1 MTAWVAAVFSVLVG
15 VMMLLGK
22 LQAGSHV
29 LLESP
34 QLKQGKEALRLNP
47 ADEQKKQSIR
57 DIDLQLRQK
66 QFRHLARVR
75 SGAWLLLGGAV
86 VFLIAMYQ
94 VARVENHRP
103 RPKPRSD
110 SPQERAAH
118 AATRARWSVA
128 ASGGALGALFFALS
142 LSPSTP
148 LGSKTLEVGSV
159 GNDGEPV
166 TAAAD
171 AASLS
176 ELLKNWPRF
185 RGADGSGVSVF
196 TNVPAEWDVKTGA
209 GIAWKVPVPAGGF
222 SSPITWNDRV
232 FLSGGDAH
240 RHEVF
245 CFSAQTGEILW
256 RQAVTNVPGSP
267 ANSPEIPESSGV
279 AAATMAT
286 DGRRVYAFFADGDL
300 AAFTL
305 EGKLLWSKSFG
316 ALKNPYGHATSLA
329 TWQDRLIMQLDQGE
343 AEEAR
348 SRLYALDGRSGQIV
362 WQQPRKVPSSWA
374 TPIVFEAAGK
384 AQVVTLAV
392 PWAISYAC
400 ADGTELWRVECL
412 NGEVLPSPV
421 LAAGMLFVLSPSEK
435 LLAIR
440 TDGQGDV
447 TKTHVVWTAEDNIP
461 DITSPVSNG
470 DLVFTLTSSGILT
483 AFDAKDGKKQWEHD
497 FEMEFHASPGLAANR
512 LYLFSQKGTAI
523 VIEAARQF
531 RELFRTEM
539 DDSFHASPAFVQ
551 GGIVLRGT
559 TNLWEIRQPKL
570 EARNP

>member
-1 MTAWVAAVFSVLVG
+1 
-15 VMMLLGK
+15 
-22 LQAGSHV
+22 
-29 LLESP
+29 
-34 QLKQGKEALRLNP
+34 
-47 ADEQKKQSIR
+47 
-57 DIDLQLRQK
+57 
-66 QFRHLARVR
+66 
-75 SGAWLLLGGAV
+75 
-86 VFLIAMYQ
+86 
-94 VARVENHRP
+94 
-103 RPKPRSD
+103 
-110 SPQERAAH
+110 
-118 AATRARWSVA
+118 
-128 ASGGALGALFFALS
+128 
-142 LSPSTP
+142 
-148 LGSKTLEVGSV
+148 LGSKALEVGSV
-159 GNDGEPV
+159 GSAGEPV

-171 AASLS
+171 AASQS

-185 RGADGSGVSVF
+185 RGADGSGLSFF
-196 TNVPAEWDVKTGA
+196 TNAPAEWDVKTGA

-232 FLSGGDAH
+232 FLSGGDA
-240 RHEVF
+240 RRPEVF

-256 RQAVTNVPGSP
+256 RQAVTNVPGSL
-267 ANSPEIPESSGV
+267 ANPPEVPESSGV

-286 DGRRVYAFFADGDL
+286 DGRRVYAFFANGDL

-305 EGKLLWSKSFG
+305 EGKLVWSKSFG
-316 ALKNPYGHATSLA
+316 ALKNPYGHASSLA
-329 TWQDRLIMQLDQGE
+329 TWQDRLIVQLDQGE

-348 SRLYALDGRSGQIV
+348 SKLYALDGRSGQIV

-392 PWAISYAC
+392 PWAISYAV
-400 ADGTELWRVECL
+400 ADGRELWRVECL

-421 LAAGMLFVLSPSEK
+421 LGAGMLFVVSPSEK

-470 DLVFTLTSSGILT
+470 GLVFTLTSSGILT

-497 FEMEFHASPGLAANR
+497 FEMEFHASPSLAANR
-512 LYLFSQKGTAI
+512 LYLFSQRGTAI

-551 GGIVLRGT
+551 GGIILRGM
-559 TNLWEIRQPKL
+559 TNLWEIRQPKF
-570 EARNP
+570 EARNQAH

>member
-75 SGAWLLLGGAV
+75 SGAWLLVGGAV
-86 VFLIAMYQ
+86 VFLVAMYQ
-94 VARVENHRP
+94 VARLENHRP
-103 RPKPRSD
+103 RPERRSD
-110 SPQERAAH
+110 SPQERAAR

-128 ASGGALGALFFALS
+128 ASGGALGALLFALS
-142 LSPSTP
+142 LAPTTP

-159 GNDGEPV
+159 SNDGEPV

-171 AASLS
+171 AVSLS
-176 ELLKNWPRF
+176 ELLKSWPRF

-222 SSPITWNDRV
+222 GSPITWDGRV

-240 RHEVF
+240 QREVS

-256 RQAVTNVPGSP
+256 WRAVTNVPGSP
-267 ANSPEIPESSGV
+267 ANPPEIPESSGV

-286 DGRRVYAFFADGDL
+286 DGRRVYAFFANGDL

-305 EGKLLWSKSFG
+305 EGNLLWLKSFG
-316 ALKNPYGHATSLA
+316 ALKNPYGHASSLA
-329 TWQDRLIMQLDQGE
+329 TWQGRLIMQLDQGE

-348 SRLYALDGRSGQIV
+348 SKLYALDGRSGKIV
-362 WQQPRKVPSSWA
+362 WQQPRKVPSSWT

-392 PWAISYAC
+392 PWAISYAV
-400 ADGTELWRVECL
+400 ADGRELWRVECL

-421 LAAGMLFVLSPSEK
+421 LAAGMLFVVSPSEK

-447 TKTHVVWTAEDNIP
+447 TKTHVVWTTEDNIP

-483 AFDAKDGKKQWEHD
+483 AFDSKDGKKQWEHD

-551 GGIVLRGT
+551 GGIILRGM
-559 TNLWEIRQPKL
+559 TNLWEIRGPKVVV
-570 EARNP
+570 RNP

>member
-57 DIDLQLRQK
+57 AIDLQLRQK

-75 SGAWLLLGGAV
+75 SGAWLLIGGAV
-86 VFLIAMYQ
+86 VFLTAMYQ

-110 SPQERAAH
+110 SPQERAAR
-118 AATRARWSVA
+118 AAARARWSVA
-128 ASGGALGALFFALS
+128 ASGGALGALLFALS
-142 LSPSTP
+142 LSPTTP
-148 LGSKTLEVGSV
+148 LGNQTMEASSVGSA
-159 GNDGEPV
+159 GEPV
-166 TAAAD
+166 TGTAD
-171 AASLS
+171 VASLS

-185 RGADGSGVSVF
+185 RGADGSGLSVF
-196 TNVPAEWDVKTGA
+196 TNAPVEWDVKTSA

-232 FLSGGDAH
+232 FLSGGDAR

-256 RQAVTNVPGSP
+256 RQVVTNAPGSP
-267 ANSPEIPESSGV
+267 ANPPEIPESSGV
-279 AAATMAT
+279 AAATMAA
-286 DGRRVYAFFADGDL
+286 DGRRVYAFFANGDL

-305 EGKLLWSKSFG
+305 EGKLAWSKSFG

-329 TWQDRLIMQLDQGE
+329 TWQDRLIVQLDQGE

-348 SRLYALDGRSGQIV
+348 SRLYALDGRSGKIV

-384 AQVVTLAV
+384 PQVVTLAV

-421 LAAGMLFVLSPSEK
+421 LAAGMLLVVSPSEK

-470 DLVFTLTSSGILT
+470 DLVFTLTSSGMLT
-483 AFDAKDGKKQWEHD
+483 AFDSKDGKKQWEHD

-551 GGIVLRGT
+551 GGIILRGM
-559 TNLWEIRQPKL
+559 TNLWQIRGTKL
-570 EARNP
+570 